1 MSEPSVTT
9 LYEQLRQVPDPRSAK
24 GKQYAW
30 DFLLLVV
37 CAALA
42 AGKRK
47 LSEIS
52 DWVKGHDAEIQQVW
66 QRSVERMPSY
76 ATVRRVVL
84 CVDILKLE
92 SAITAYGQ

>member
-1 MSEPSVTT
+1 MPEPFLTT
-9 LYEQLRQVPDPRSAK
+9 LYEQLCQVPDPRSAR

-30 DFLLLVV
+30 DFLLMVV

-52 DWVKGHDAEIQQVW
+52 DWVKGHH
-66 QRSVERMPSY
+66 RM
-76 ATVRRVVL
+76 T
-84 CVDILKLE
+84 
-92 SAITAYGQ
+92 G